1 MRPLHTLLA
10 LLLVCIWGFNFVVIH
25 EGLGEI
31 PPITLC
37 VFRFA
42 LVSFPAVFLIRRPDV
57 PWPLLIAFGMTM
69 FVLQFSFLFGAMSL
83 GLSPG
88 LSSIALQLH
97 VFVTIGL
104 AMVILGERP
113 GWFQIAGALLALC
126 GLLLIGVHTGGD
138 VPIWGLLGMLAAA
151 TSWGVANI
159 ISKRLGRIDMLALIV
174 WGGLVALGPLVVIAL
189 VFEGPSRMISAAT
202 HLSWLGVGAIAYIV
216 YPVTLFGFSL
226 WSWLLGRYQAA
237 SVVPMTLLVP
247 IVGIGSSVLVLGE
260 TLQGWKVVAAML
272 VCGGLAVNMFGPRL
286 MTLMPQ
292 RRQYR

>member
-260 TLQGWKVVAAML
+260 TLQGWKVVAAL
-272 VCGGLAVNMFGPRL
+272 LGGGGLAVNMFGPRL